1 MIDWFK
7 DKKLSIDPRTKVVL
21 LLLCVFSAMLAPSL
35 QYELVLIMIIGIF
48 GVCCKKWKY
57 AFKGIIFYLLIYMFT
72 KYSLQ
77 GTTQGRYLTGGV
89 PPIRFSM

>member
-35 QYELVLIMIIGIF
+35 QYELVLIMIIALIRITKIS
-48 GVCCKKWKY
+48 VLLPNV
-57 AFKGIIFYLLIYMFT
+57 IIELQDFSSFSFLITPFLLF
-72 KYSLQ
+72 
-77 GTTQGRYLTGGV
+77 
-89 PPIRFSM
+89 

>member
-35 QYELVLIMIIGIF
+35 QYELVLIMIIGILY
-48 GVCCKKWKY
+48 VY
-57 AFKGIIFYLLIYMFT
+57 NLDT
-72 KYSLQ
+72 
-77 GTTQGRYLTGGV
+77 R
-89 PPIRFSM
+89 